1 MVAKYDQAF
10 GSFAQNDKIL
20 AGMDEFSAK
29 AYQMMRSTKAR
40 EAFERA
46 VASYRTALGLQ
57 QQLLAA
63 NASEGLKITCERVV
77 PSVRAAAALSNLA
90 PHASVRPRPRA
101 AAARHGSARSRTWF

>member
-40 EAFERA
+40 EAFDL
-46 VASYRTALGLQ
+46 T
-57 QQLLAA
+57 
-63 NASEGLKITCERVV
+63 
-77 PSVRAAAALSNLA
+77 
-90 PHASVRPRPRA
+90 
-101 AAARHGSARSRTWF
+101 